1 MIVGVL
7 LAAGA
12 SSRMGRPKALVLSGG
27 QSFLVR
33 GVRALWTA
41 CDIVIVVLGADGQ
54 RVCSA
59 AGAEFEDLV
68 ARGLAAPDLS
78 GGPKRRNGELEV
90 RFVFNK
96 RWADGM
102 LSSARVGLAQALRQK
117 PSGILVLPVD
127 HPEVKPATVQALG
140 ATLDHALVAFGGKQ
154 AKAFAYGLVPRHR
167 GLRGHPVALSAA
179 LADAVRRDRG
189 ARDLAD
195 AIRRHARLVGYLDV
209 SDQGITV
216 NRNTPGGGAP
226 QDGAA
231 KRGGVRRR
239 AR

>member
-12 SSRMGRPKALVLSGG
+12 SKRMGSHKALARLRG

-33 GVRALWTA
+33 GVRALWSV
-41 CDIVIVVLGADGQ
+41 CDSVIVVLGAEGQ
-54 RVCSA
+54 RVCAA
-59 AGAEFEDLV
+59 AGAEFEELV

-78 GGPKRRNGELEV
+78 GGPKHRNGELEV

-96 RWADGM
+96 RWPEGM

-117 PSGILVLPVD
+117 PRGVLLLPVD
-127 HPEVKPATVQALG
+127 HPEVKAATVQALG
-140 ATLDHALVAFGGKQ
+140 AMLEQALAAFGGKH
-154 AKAFAYGLVPRHR
+154 ANGFAYGLVPRHR
-167 GLRGHPVALSAA
+167 PRAPPAAVPSAPA
-179 LADAVRRDRG
+179 AAVRRDRA

-209 SDQGITV
+209 SDKGVTV
-216 NRNTPGGGAP
+216 NRNTPE
-226 QDGAA
+226 
-231 KRGGVRRR
+231 R
-239 AR
+239 